1 VTRVLIVLL
10 LLLAA
15 ACSSSPSGREAVPPG
30 ELDRLRAELAA
41 LPGVERASID
51 YSQGAA
57 VTGLS
62 RLSVRLD
69 VPLGNRPALREPVTR
84 LLWESRIAP
93 LDVIN
98 YYMYDGGQEPV
109 DEAVIVT
116 SGDRAAGLR
125 ESLGPRPVP

>member
-1 VTRVLIVLL
+1 MSRLLVVLVLL
-10 LLLAA
+10 LGA
-15 ACSSSPSGREAVPPG
+15 ACSPRPPARETVPPG

-41 LPGVERASID
+41 LPGVERASVD

-69 VPLGNRPALREPVTR
+69 VAPGEQPALREPVTR
-84 LLWESRIAP
+84 LLWESRISP
-93 LDVIN
+93 LDAIN
-98 YYMYDGGQEPV
+98 LYVYAGGQEPV

-125 ESLGPRPVP
+125 ESLGPRPVS